1 MKWRGFLF
9 CIAAVLFLAPAMVLA
24 DQPTSIENLDNI
36 SDEALQMVKYQRYD
50 DAKKLLDYFTDQ
62 FPKLSNRERPLTLDQ
77 LRIVNVSRNEAVE
90 ATVNPTMKYEE
101 RLNRLTKFRLVIDAL
116 ATTKR
121 PLWTGM
127 EDRIMTAFN
136 HVKEDAA
143 KNNSAKFNSHFNSF
157 LSLYNMIY
165 PSMKIDMPAETIQ
178 QLDARIN
185 FVDDY
190 RLQIIG
196 NKDKGGELASIGT
209 ELQRIFDDIDQ
220 DQTDPSLWWVIIST
234 GSIIIMTLSYV
245 GFRKYQGDKKIK
257 KNRTTMSKH

>member
-1 MKWRGFLF
+1 MKWRWFLF

-62 FPKLSNRERPLTLDQ
+62 FPKLSSRERPLTLDQ

-90 ATVNPTMKYEE
+90 ATVSPTMKYEE
-101 RLNRLTKFRLVIDAL
+101 RLNRVTKFRLVIDAL
-116 ATTKR
+116 ASTKR

-127 EDRIMTAFN
+127 EDQIMTAFN

-143 KNNSAKFNSHFNSF
+143 KNNAAQFNSHFNSF

-185 FVDDY
+185 FVNDY
-190 RLQIIG
+190 RMQIIS
-196 NKDKGGELASIGT
+196 NKDKGGELSSIGT
-209 ELQRIFDDIDQ
+209 ELQRIFDNVDQ

-257 KNRTTMSKH
+257 KNRSTMSKH